1 VDDPE
6 KLTMERFQVLKLID
20 DICKQSEFGVAPT
33 QKLIQVLTAERGIKP
48 TSVRVTIMRLARDGY
63 LENPLW
69 GCWRLTEKGKQVLK
83 EVLEEG
89 KENGVS
95 SSR

>member
-1 VDDPE
+1 MDNPE
-6 KLTMERFQVLKLID
+6 RLTVGKFQVLKLID
-20 DICKQSEFGVAPT
+20 DMCKQSEFGVASM

-48 TSVRVTIMRLARDGY
+48 TSVRVTIMRLAREGY

-83 EVLEEG
+83 EVLEKG